1 MRQVTFTPDIMAAG
15 GDSADEEAK
24 EREYKRKLAER
35 RLIERER
42 RAELSQAAERFKTL
56 LLFDYRLSAC

>member
-1 MRQVTFTPDIMAAG
+1 MAAG